1 MAAVALAWLRQ
12 QPGVTSILVGART
25 PEELQLNLPA
35 LKLHLPAE
43 VIQELN
49 TATEGV
55 KEKLGN
61 NPDMWL
67 VPSRMR

>member
-35 LKLHLPAE
+35 LELRLSAE

-49 TATEGV
+49 TATEIV